1 MGDDFDIYNPFD
13 YPGAILSSAMDVG
26 GMATDAVRGDLLGDV
41 NYDRDYTAD
50 DAIELGSTA
59 LAFSPVL
66 RGLGTAAKG
75 SKGVVNAASRGAT
88 KTYNTLAGT
97 NRKAP
102 QIPKGKGKK
111 PKVDLDSPA
120 GKTPKPSGKN
130 ELALYDPKKA
140 AATKELADGAVK
152 GASAKAGQK
161 SGILN
166 SIMKAARKNPK
177 TALLAGG
184 LGALGLNNF
193 FDDDDEA
200 PQSETPDTD
209 ITLDNPDAGTGAEA
223 NPATAPEMNL
233 GGQGAAAAA
242 KAVGA
247 DPRGKSPLERG
258 KQNLERQ
265 LINQANREAKIAGDN
280 QMADARVQAIAD
292 GRERDFRDAYNRSAY
307 GFAELGDFDKLS
319 PEKQAELR
327 KQYAQ
332 SRRAG
337 AYDSSKAARQETMQ
351 ELADTG
357 SFYVDPNDPTNK
369 NKAPGQV
376 SREEFMKRSGLQ
388 NPGTFLSQ
396 NADGTFNTG
405 ETAAAFQR
413 AGGVDTA
420 FDMLAKD
427 NPGAAANILNQV
439 GGDNSF
445 TYADGSEGPAMN
457 PGSIRTTSNMQD
469 YGDAAFKSRDEALAY
484 LNRKPTLN
492 EPAPGPAEAEEDAG
506 SFMDYLA
513 PLAPYAIPL
522 LTRGKAKPKMYPG
535 RPGTP
540 FSKAPKP
547 GPEPLGLPNYRT
559 GLPNNPRGLPN
570 NPAGLPNNL
579 RQLEDKLPRGL
590 PNNRMTPEQFRNA
603 QANTGLGSGGPAIRD
618 ANSVREM
625 NRKRFRQSAKTD
637 DPAYKYVDED
647 DERFYIDYPRSDYPF

>member
-1 MGDDFDIYNPFD
+1 MAERTRTTISQRRLADAKKKMGEYIPGMGDDFDIYNPFD
-13 YPGAILSSAMDVG
+13 YPGAIISSAMDVG
-26 GMATDAVRGDLLGDV
+26 GIVNDAVRGDIMGDV

-59 LAFSPVL
+59 LSFAPVL
-66 RGLGTAAKG
+66 KGLGTAAKG
-75 SKGVVNAASRGAT
+75 SKGAVNAASRGAT
-88 KTYNTLAGT
+88 KTYNALAGT

-102 QIPKGKGKK
+102 QIPKGKGK
-111 PKVDLDSPA
+111 VDLDNPSA
-120 GKTPKPSGKN
+120 KTSGGKTGYTANKN
-130 ELALYDPKKA
+130 EIVKYDPKKA
-140 AATKELADGAVK
+140 GLL
-152 GASAKAGQK
+152 SRAGQA
-161 SGILN
+161 I
-166 SIMKAARKNPK
+166 KNNKGK
-177 TALLAGG
+177 TALGAAGLA
-184 LGALGLNNF
+184 ALGLMG
-193 FDDDDEA
+193 DDDEQA
-200 PQSETPDTD
+200 PKSETPDTNK
-209 ITLDNPDAGTGAEA
+209 TLDNPDAGTGAEA
-223 NPATAPEMNL
+223 NPAPAPAPEMNL
-233 GGQGAAAAA
+233 GGQAAAAAA

-327 KQYAQ
+327 KKYAGFMRNRAFN
-332 SRRAG
+332 SAEDAAKNRRA
-337 AYDSSKAARQETMQ
+337 RTMQ

-420 FDMLAKD
+420 FDMLTKD

-457 PGSIRTTSNMQD
+457 KGSIRTTSNMQD
-469 YGDAAFKSRDEALAY
+469 YGDASFKSRDEALAY
-484 LNRKPTLN
+484 LNRKPTMD
-492 EPAPGPAEAEEDAG
+492 EPAPGPAEAEEDG
-506 SFMDYLA
+506 GNFFTDYVA
-513 PLAPYAIPL
+513 PLAPFAIPL
-522 LTRGKAKPKMYPG
+522 LSRGKAKYKG
-535 RPGTP
+535 GPGTP
-540 FSKAPKP
+540 FPKAPKP
-547 GPEPLGLPNYRT
+547 GPEPLGLPNYKT

-570 NPAGLPNNL
+570 NPRGLPNNL

-590 PNNRMTPEQFRNA
+590 PNNRMTPEQFRRA
-603 QANTGLGSGGPAIRD
+603 QQGGARKKRSGYEG
-618 ANSVREM
+618 M
-625 NRKRFRQSAKTD
+625 
-637 DPAYKYVDED
+637 DE
-647 DERFYIDYPRSDYPF
+647 DERFYIDNRNFNDPF